1 MAINGPLRPTGPGN
15 TNPVNGPDKT
25 SAAKPA
31 GDAKFNPQVNA
42 PQTGATP
49 SAPKG
54 SEGGPNLDAIK
65 SRVQDALDQ
74 GKTKPE
80 ILDLL
85 VEEHL
90 AQTLGDAANDGVK
103 KKVADQFRNDPQ
115 LTQLFNAVYNAAT
128 KN

>member
-1 MAINGPLRPTGPGN
+1 MAIERTPGSSGPHNVNPLGGPDPTSPAKPTGG
-15 TNPVNGPDKT
+15 
-25 SAAKPA
+25 
-31 GDAKFNPQVNA
+31 AKFNA
-42 PQTGATP
+42 PAPAAGSTPAGKPTGA
-49 SAPKG
+49 S
-54 SEGGPNLDAIK
+54 GGPNLDAIK

-90 AQTLGDAANDGVK
+90 QETLGDDATPALK
-103 KKVADQFRNDPQ
+103 AKVADQFRADPQ

-128 KN
+128 K